1 MQPVTPP
8 ARPDSPDETQP
19 SYQVRQ
25 IHAKGTWPWWS
36 SASLVL
42 LVLVGLACIGGT
54 VAFAT
59 RTPPATTWPTAVFIT
74 VTPRPGP
81 TYVVVTSAAPTP
93 AAGPSAT
100 RTVRVTGTQGLSLR
114 IRVAPSVQ
122 AETIKLVPDGTQ
134 LLITGE
140 GKEAEGALWWPVR
153 DPSDNKEGWAVSTY
167 LIP

>member
-1 MQPVTPP
+1 MRPVTPP
-8 ARPDSPDETQP
+8 ARPSPSDETQP
-19 SYQVRQ
+19 SFKVRRLPTRE
-25 IHAKGTWPWWS
+25 TWPWWS
-36 SASLVL
+36 SVSLVL

-59 RTPPATTWPTAVFIT
+59 RTPPPTTWPTTVFIT

-93 AAGPSAT
+93 AAGPGAT
-100 RTVRVTGTQGLSLR
+100 RTVRVAGTQGLSLR

-140 GKEAEGALWWPVR
+140 SKEAEGASWWPVR
-153 DPSDNKEGWAVSTY
+153 DPSDNKEGWAISTY

>member
-19 SYQVRQ
+19 SFKVRR
-25 IHAKGTWPWWS
+25 IYAKGTWPWWS
-36 SASLVL
+36 GVSLLL

-134 LLITGE
+134 LLVTGR
-140 GKEAEGALWWPVR
+140 GKEAEGELWWPVR
-153 DPSDNKEGWAVSTY
+153 DPSDNKEGWAVSKY

>member
-1 MQPVTPP
+1 MQPVIPP
-8 ARPDSPDETQP
+8 ARPGPPDETQP
-19 SYQVRQ
+19 AIKVQRLRTRE
-25 IHAKGTWPWWS
+25 TWPWWS

-59 RTPPATTWPTAVFIT
+59 RTPPATTWPTTVFIT

-93 AAGPSAT
+93 AAGPGAT
-100 RTVRVTGTQGLSLR
+100 RTVRVAGTQGLSLR

-134 LLITGE
+134 LLVTGG
-140 GKEAEGALWWPVR
+140 GKEAEGELWWPVR
-153 DPSDNKEGWAVSTY
+153 DPSDNKEGWAVSKY

>member
-8 ARPDSPDETQP
+8 ARPGPPDETQP
-19 SYQVRQ
+19 SFNVRRLRPRE
-25 IHAKGTWPWWS
+25 TWPWWS

-42 LVLVGLACIGGT
+42 LALVGLACIGGT

-59 RTPPATTWPTAVFIT
+59 RTPPATTWPTAVFVT

-93 AAGPSAT
+93 AAGPGTA

-140 GKEAEGALWWPVR
+140 GKQAEGALWWPVR

>member
-1 MQPVTPP
+1 MRPVTPP
-8 ARPDSPDETQP
+8 ARPSPSDETQP
-19 SYQVRQ
+19 SFKVRRLPTRE
-25 IHAKGTWPWWS
+25 TWPWWS
-36 SASLVL
+36 SVSLVL
-42 LVLVGLACIGGT
+42 LVLVGLACLGGT

-59 RTPPATTWPTAVFIT
+59 RTPPPTTWPTTVFIT

-93 AAGPSAT
+93 AAGPGAT
-100 RTVRVTGTQGLSLR
+100 RTVRVAGTQGLSLR

-134 LLITGE
+134 LVITGE
-140 GKEAEGALWWPVR
+140 SKEAEGAIWWPVR
-153 DPSDNKEGWAVSTY
+153 DPSDNKEGWAISTY